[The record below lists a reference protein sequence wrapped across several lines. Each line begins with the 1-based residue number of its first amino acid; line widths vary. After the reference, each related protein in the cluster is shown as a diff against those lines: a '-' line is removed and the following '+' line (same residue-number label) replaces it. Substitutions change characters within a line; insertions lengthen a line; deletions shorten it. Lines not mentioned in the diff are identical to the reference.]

1 MGNPLCVGPYR
12 TQSPPFFV
20 RIAAFSRI
28 GDRFI
33 TVPHLWENYV
43 MLKDYLIERHI
54 PGVEM
59 LTPEQYAEVAAKS
72 NAVLDQLGAGIR
84 WVSSLIAKDTTFC
97 HYQAQDEEII
107 REHARISGFPATK
120 ISLVSNILSPKT
132 AAS

>member
-1 MGNPLCVGPYR
+1 
-12 TQSPPFFV
+12 
-20 RIAAFSRI
+20 
-28 GDRFI
+28 
-33 TVPHLWENYV
+33 

-59 LTPEQYAEVAAKS
+59 LTPDQYAEVAAKS
-72 NAVLDQLGAGIR
+72 NHVLEQLGPSIK
-84 WVSSLIAKDTTFC
+84 WVSSLVAKDTTFC

-107 REHARISGFPATK
+107 REHARISGFPANK